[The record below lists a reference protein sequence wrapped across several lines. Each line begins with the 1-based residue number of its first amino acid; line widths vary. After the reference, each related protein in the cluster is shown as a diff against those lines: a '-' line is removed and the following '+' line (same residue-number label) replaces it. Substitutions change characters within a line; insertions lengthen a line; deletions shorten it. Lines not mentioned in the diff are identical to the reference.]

1 MLNSCSQFRN
11 EERGSLNK
19 KRSEAAVIDRS
30 GQFHDLMDEHWKY
43 EGRELESMWVAK
55 NYRRWILSRLDPFL
69 GQRIVEVGAGNGSF
83 SELLLGR
90 RPLSLTAIEPSAN
103 MYPLLAKKLERIDP
117 DHTVRLIQSTLA
129 KSALQYPE
137 IGETDS
143 IVYINVLEHV
153 EDDQAEL
160 HTAYSMLASGG
171 RVLVFVPAHE
181 WLMSRFDRK
190 LGHFR
195 RYTRESLTSKFKRAG
210 FTIRFSAYFDVLGIF
225 PWWLKYRILQSEE
238 MEASLVRAFDR
249 CGVPLSRAFD
259 LITNFRIGKNV
270 IVVGEKRI
278 ETKKS

>member
-19 KRSEAAVIDRS
+19 KRSEAVVIDRT
-30 GQFHDLMDEHWKY
+30 GQFHNLMDEHWKY

-69 GQRIVEVGAGNGSF
+69 GQRIVEVGAGDGSF
-83 SELLLGR
+83 SELLLER
-90 RPLSLTAIEPSAN
+90 KPQSLTAIEPSAN
-103 MYPLLAKKLERIDP
+103 MYPLLVKKLERIDP
-117 DHTVRLIQSTLA
+117 GHTVRAIQSTLVNT
-129 KSALQYPE
+129 ALQYP
-137 IGETDS
+137 GVGGADS

-160 HTAYSMLASGG
+160 HTAHSMLASGG

-195 RYTRESLTSKFKRAG
+195 RYTRESLSAKFKGAG

-225 PWWLKYRILQSEE
+225 PWWLKYRILQSDE

-270 IVVGEKRI
+270 IVVGEKST
-278 ETKKS
+278 EA

>member
-1 MLNSCSQFRN
+1 MKSVVP
-11 EERGSLNK
+11 LNK
-19 KRSEAAVIDRS
+19 RRSEAALVDRS
-30 GQFHDLMDEHWKY
+30 GQFHRLMDEHWKY
-43 EGRELESMWVAK
+43 EGRELESMWVAR
-55 NYRRWILSRLDPFL
+55 NYRRWILRRLNPFL
-69 GQRIVEVGAGNGSF
+69 GQRIVEVGAGDGSF
-83 SELLLGR
+83 SELLLER
-90 RPLSLTAIEPSAN
+90 KPQSLTSIEPSAN
-103 MYPLLAKKLERIDP
+103 MYPLLVKKLARIDP
-117 DHTVRLIQSTLA
+117 GHTVRAIQSTLMDT
-129 KSALQYPE
+129 ALQYPE
-137 IGETDS
+137 IGDTDS

-153 EDDQAEL
+153 EDDQSEL
-160 HTAYSMLASGG
+160 RTAHSMLASGG

-195 RYTRESLTSKFKRAG
+195 RYTRESLMAKFKRAG

-270 IVVGEKRI
+270 IVVGEKSPEAASSDVTFLANR
-278 ETKKS
+278 